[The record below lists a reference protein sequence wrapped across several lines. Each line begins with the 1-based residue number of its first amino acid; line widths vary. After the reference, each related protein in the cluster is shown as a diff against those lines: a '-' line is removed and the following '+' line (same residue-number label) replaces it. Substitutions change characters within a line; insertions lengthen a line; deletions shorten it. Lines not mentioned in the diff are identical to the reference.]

1 MFNTAH
7 VYLRIYEY
15 TNNILEMAKGKDTRR
30 KRGSMLNR
38 KRNRKETVR
47 TRIKTLRNSVNGLN
61 ELCTLEFVTFTS
73 LFYLM
78 TQLCVISRVIVTGS
92 FYVINVRF
100 SFYVCFYYYG
110 KKVRFLRFIKKLFLR
125 NYYCKDKCYEYYL
138 FILFLRLSSLMKYI
152 PIFLQWKFH
161 ESDLD
166 HF

>member
-1 MFNTAH
+1 
-7 VYLRIYEY
+7 
-15 TNNILEMAKGKDTRR
+15 MAKGKDTRR
-30 KRGSMLNR
+30 KKGSTLNR

-47 TRIKTLRNSVNGLN
+47 TRIKTLGNSVNGLN

-78 TQLCVISRVIVTGS
+78 MQLCVISRVIVTGS

-138 FILFLRLSSLMKYI
+138 SILFLRLLSLMKYI
-152 PIFLQWKFH
+152 LNYCNENSMNRTLTTFNCDAEII
-161 ESDLD
+161 
-166 HF
+166 